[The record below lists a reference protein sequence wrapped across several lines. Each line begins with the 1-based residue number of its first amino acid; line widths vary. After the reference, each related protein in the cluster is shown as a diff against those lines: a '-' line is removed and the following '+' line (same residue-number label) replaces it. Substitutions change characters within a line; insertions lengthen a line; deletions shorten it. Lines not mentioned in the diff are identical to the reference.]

1 MLKSLT
7 LVSCF
12 LVLTSFAFYQN
23 ITQRTPSEI
32 TKSYMSDYK
41 TWNDLAQSQYE
52 EEGEKE
58 KAKREIEEAYQQ
70 LITKYCQA
78 GKKHQPLAFG
88 SESIHH
94 PEHEKIISE
103 KIKGNKAI
111 VKTEYKKSEPVKIT
125 DHYEYHFI
133 KIGSQWFLEEVYYV
147 DEDGKYEG
155 L

>member
-1 MLKSLT
+1 MLKFTIVLLFSGSLLSNVFSQT
-7 LVSCF
+7 
-12 LVLTSFAFYQN
+12 A
-23 ITQRTPSEI
+23 QRTPSEI
-32 TKSYMSDYK
+32 TQSFISDYK

-52 EEGEKE
+52 KEKE
-58 KAKREIEEAYQQ
+58 KADIEIEEAYQKI
-70 LITKYCQA
+70 ITKYCQA

-94 PEHEKIISE
+94 PEHEQIINE

-111 VKTEYKKSEPVKIT
+111 VKTECKKSGPVKFT

-133 KIGSQWFLEEVYYV
+133 KINNQWYLEEVYYV

>member
-1 MLKSLT
+1 MFRFPPVVLFLASLST
-7 LVSCF
+7 FVFS
-12 LVLTSFAFYQN
+12 Q
-23 ITQRTPSEI
+23 TQQRSPSEI
-32 TKSYMSDYK
+32 TKSFIADYK
-41 TWNDLAQSQYE
+41 IWNDQAHFLY
-52 EEGEKE
+52 EKE
-58 KAKREIEEAYQQ
+58 KEKSDKTVEDTYQQ
-70 LITKYCQA
+70 LITKYCQE

-94 PEHEKIISE
+94 PEHEQIINE

-133 KIGSQWFLEEVYYV
+133 KINNQWYLEEVYYV

>member
-1 MLKSLT
+1 MFRFPA
-7 LVSCF
+7 V
-12 LVLTSFAFYQN
+12 VLLLASASTFVFSQSQ
-23 ITQRTPSEI
+23 QRSPSDI
-32 TKSYMSDYK
+32 TKSFIADYK
-41 TWNDLAQSQYE
+41 IWNDQAHSLYE
-52 EEGEKE
+52 REKE
-58 KAKREIEEAYQQ
+58 KADKAVEDTYQQ
-70 LITKYCQA
+70 LIIKYCQT

-133 KIGSQWFLEEVYYV
+133 KINKQWYLEEVYYV
-147 DEDGKYEG
+147 DEDGKYKG

>member
-1 MLKSLT
+1 MLKFTIVLLFSGSLLSNVFSQT
-7 LVSCF
+7 
-12 LVLTSFAFYQN
+12 A
-23 ITQRTPSEI
+23 QRTPSEI
-32 TKSYMSDYK
+32 TQSFISDYK

-52 EEGEKE
+52 KEKE
-58 KAKREIEEAYQQ
+58 KADIEIEEAYQKI
-70 LITKYCQA
+70 ITKYCQA

-94 PEHEKIISE
+94 PEHEQIINE

-133 KIGSQWFLEEVYYV
+133 KINSQWYLEEVYYV

>member
-1 MLKSLT
+1 MFKMVRFTIILLFS
-7 LVSCF
+7 VAF
-12 LVLTSFAFYQN
+12 LSNVFSQTG
-23 ITQRTPSEI
+23 QRTPSEI
-32 TKSYMSDYK
+32 TKSFIIDYK
-41 TWNDLAQSQYE
+41 SWNDLAQSHF
-52 EEGEKE
+52 EKE
-58 KAKREIEEAYQQ
+58 KADIEIEKAYQK
-70 LITKYCQA
+70 IISKYCQA

-94 PEHEKIISE
+94 PEHEQIINE

-133 KIGSQWFLEEVYYV
+133 KINNQWYLEEVYYV

>member
-1 MLKSLT
+1 MVRFTIILLFS
-7 LVSCF
+7 VAF
-12 LVLTSFAFYQN
+12 LSNVFSQTG
-23 ITQRTPSEI
+23 QRTPSEI
-32 TKSYMSDYK
+32 TKSFIIDYK
-41 TWNDLAQSQYE
+41 SWNDLAQSHF
-52 EEGEKE
+52 EKE
-58 KAKREIEEAYQQ
+58 KADIEIEEAYQK
-70 LITKYCQA
+70 IISKYCQA

-94 PEHEKIISE
+94 PEHEQIINE

-125 DHYEYHFI
+125 DHFEYHFI
-133 KIGSQWFLEEVYYV
+133 KINSQWYLEEVYYV

>member
-1 MLKSLT
+1 MLKFAIVLLFSGSLLSNVFSQT
-7 LVSCF
+7 
-12 LVLTSFAFYQN
+12 
-23 ITQRTPSEI
+23 TQRTPIEI
-32 TKSYMSDYK
+32 TQSFISDYK

-52 EEGEKE
+52 KEKE
-58 KAKREIEEAYQQ
+58 KADIEIEEAYQK
-70 LITKYCQA
+70 IISKYCQA

-94 PEHEKIISE
+94 PEHELIINE

-133 KIGSQWFLEEVYYV
+133 KINSQWYLEEVYYV